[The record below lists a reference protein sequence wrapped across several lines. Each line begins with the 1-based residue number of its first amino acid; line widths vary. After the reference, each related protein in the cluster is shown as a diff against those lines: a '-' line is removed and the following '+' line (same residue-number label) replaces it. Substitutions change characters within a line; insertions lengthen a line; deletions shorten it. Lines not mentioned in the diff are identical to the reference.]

1 MRTPSRFDCIL
12 CCLGVVLIVWLYLLC
27 IASGGIQGSLFFL
40 AFQLPIPLLV
50 CLLSLGNRENYRRT
64 GWVMLWVWSALT
76 LAFIIAFQCRPSIDA
91 QDGLAFLFFPIYI
104 TLATP
109 ALTGLFFLVKNACKS
124 KR

>member
-27 IASGGIQGSLFFL
+27 IASGGIQGSLFF
-40 AFQLPIPLLV
+40 
-50 CLLSLGNRENYRRT
+50 
-64 GWVMLWVWSALT
+64 
-76 LAFIIAFQCRPSIDA
+76 
-91 QDGLAFLFFPIYI
+91 PIYI